1 MASSAQQDIT
11 LFPVPDPDLE
21 IRVDP
26 VSKNF
31 FSALRAQFGLK
42 IRGGWGGEALQ
53 AVNQTGPLWQSD

>member
-21 IRVDP
+21 IRVHP
-26 VSKNF
+26 VSKTF

-42 IRGGWGGEALQ
+42 IREGWGGGALQ
-53 AVNQTGPLWQSD
+53 AVSQTGPL